1 MTKKEEIQE
10 HNFNQLIDFGIN
22 HIQSRYVAFKLADI
36 ESILNHIVEIDNNEY
51 KMLCNKGTFLVTLPN
66 IPIPDAKIEL
76 M

>member
-10 HNFNQLIDFGIN
+10 HNFYELVNYDIN
-22 HIQSRYVAFKLADI
+22 HIHSRYLAFKLAELEAKINVI
-36 ESILNHIVEIDNNEY
+36 EKNNDNDLKILCD
-51 KMLCNKGTFLVTLPN
+51 KGTFLVTLPN

>member
-10 HNFNQLIDFGIN
+10 HNFKELIDSKIN
-22 HIQSRYVAFKLADI
+22 HIHSRYVAFKLAEI
-36 ESILNHIVEIDNNEY
+36 EALINSIEKINNNDL
-51 KMLCNKGTFLVTLPN
+51 KILCSKGTFLVTLPN

>member
-10 HNFNQLIDFGIN
+10 HNFSELSNFGIN
-22 HIQSRYVAFKLADI
+22 HIQSRYVAFKLAEI
-36 ESILNHIVEIDNNEY
+36 EGIINVIEEINHNEFKIL
-51 KMLCNKGTFLVTLPN
+51 CTKGTFLVTLPN